1 MNENHTYDRYNNI
14 LMSELTNIITN
25 RFDHSTFFPI
35 SQQTPTNVMQNSLYE
50 KNPYKKVTSI
60 EGLSQLK
67 TIIFKDSEQNTKECS
82 ITQDE
87 FTEGQEIIQLPCKH
101 IYEKEAIHTW
111 LKEESNSCPVCR
123 YELKFKEVI
132 QKSNSEYDDMP
143 ELVSDDDMPELVSD
157 DDMPELVSD
166 DDMPESDMPEIPGL
180 VNSYEQ
186 NERENVLFNINRI
199 MQNIQLINEPRGLYR
214 QNSFQTQM
222 YNTDNDLQCAL
233 MDSLHESN
241 YESTHE
247 SNYETN
253 YETSYEQK
261 NSDEFLT
268 HPDTQHDCMYGDILS
283 DIDSDDELL
292 MVD

>member
-1 MNENHTYDRYNNI
+1 MNENHAYDRYNNI

-132 QKSNSEYDDMP
+132 QKSNSEQYDDMP
-143 ELVSDDDMPELVSD
+143 ELVSDDDMPELVSN
-157 DDMPELVSD
+157 MPEND
-166 DDMPESDMPEIPGL
+166 IPGL

-199 MQNIQLINEPRGLYR
+199 MQNIQLINEPRGLHR
-214 QNSFQTQM
+214 QTSFQTQM
-222 YNTDNDLQCAL
+222 YNTDNDLQRAL

-241 YESTHE
+241 
-247 SNYETN
+247 NETT

-268 HPDTQHDCMYGDILS
+268 HPDTQHDYMYGNILS

>member
-1 MNENHTYDRYNNI
+1 MNENNTYNRYNNV

-25 RFDHSTFFPI
+25 SFNTNGTFFP

-123 YELKFKEVI
+123 YELKFKEVN
-132 QKSNSEYDDMP
+132 QKTNYEQDMLDGDDDM
-143 ELVSDDDMPELVSD
+143 LDSDDDMPELVSD
-157 DDMPELVSD
+157 MPEQDMP
-166 DDMPESDMPEIPGL
+166 GL
-180 VNSYEQ
+180 INSHEQ
-186 NERENVLFNINRI
+186 NERENIFFNINRI
-199 MQNIQLINEPRGLYR
+199 IQNIQLITEPRGIYR

-222 YNTDNDLQCAL
+222 YIDNDFQHAL
-233 MDSLHESN
+233 MDSLN
-241 YESTHE
+241 
-247 SNYETN
+247 ETN
-253 YETSYEQK
+253 NETNNETSYEEK

-268 HPDTQHDCMYGDILS
+268 HPDTQHDCMYDDNLS
-283 DIDSDDELL
+283 YIDSDDELL
-292 MVD
+292 TVD

>member
-1 MNENHTYDRYNNI
+1 MNENNTYDRYNTV

-25 RFDHSTFFPI
+25 RFNTSTFFPI
-35 SQQTPTNVMQNSLYE
+35 SQQNHTNVMQNSLYE
-50 KNPYKKVTSI
+50 KNPYKKVTSN

-67 TIIFKDSEQNTKECS
+67 TIIFKDDEQNTKECS

-101 IYEKEAIHTW
+101 IYEKEAIHMW
-111 LKEESNSCPVCR
+111 LTEESNSCPVCR

-132 QKSNSEYDDMP
+132 QKTNSEQYMSESDDDM
-143 ELVSDDDMPELVSD
+143 LDSDDDMLDSDDDMPELVSY
-157 DDMPELVSD
+157 DMPVSD
-166 DDMPESDMPEIPGL
+166 IPGL

-199 MQNIQLINEPRGLYR
+199 IQNIQLINEPRGLYR
-214 QNSFQTQM
+214 QNSFQTQI
-222 YNTDNDLQCAL
+222 YNTDNDFQHAL
-233 MDSLHESN
+233 MDSLNETNNESN
-241 YESTHE
+241 HETNNE
-247 SNYETN
+247 SNN
-253 YETSYEQK
+253 ETSYEQK

-268 HPDTQHDCMYGDILS
+268 HPDTQHDCMYGGVLS

>member
-67 TIIFKDSEQNTKECS
+67 TIIFKDIEQNTKECS

-143 ELVSDDDMPELVSD
+143 ELVSDDDMS
-157 DDMPELVSD
+157 
-166 DDMPESDMPEIPGL
+166 ESDMPGL
-180 VNSYEQ
+180 VDSYEQ

-199 MQNIQLINEPRGLYR
+199 MQNIQLINEPRGLHR

-222 YNTDNDLQCAL
+222 YNTDNDLQRAL

-241 YESTHE
+241 H
-247 SNYETN
+247 ETN

>member
-67 TIIFKDSEQNTKECS
+67 TIIFKDIEQNTKECS

-157 DDMPELVSD
+157 DDMS
-166 DDMPESDMPEIPGL
+166 ESDMPGL

-199 MQNIQLINEPRGLYR
+199 MQNIQLINEPRGLHR

-222 YNTDNDLQCAL
+222 YNTDNDLQRAL

-241 YESTHE
+241 HE
-247 SNYETN
+247 SNYETSYETN

>member
-1 MNENHTYDRYNNI
+1 MNENHAYDRYNNI

-82 ITQDE
+82 ITQDQ

-157 DDMPELVSD
+157 DDMS
-166 DDMPESDMPEIPGL
+166 ESDMPGL

-199 MQNIQLINEPRGLYR
+199 MQNIQLINEPRGLHR

-222 YNTDNDLQCAL
+222 YNTDNDLQRAL

-241 YESTHE
+241 HE
-247 SNYETN
+247 SNYETTYETT

-268 HPDTQHDCMYGDILS
+268 HPDTQHDCMYDDILS
-283 DIDSDDELL
+283 DIDSDDELF

>member
-67 TIIFKDSEQNTKECS
+67 TIIFKDIEQNTKECS

-157 DDMPELVSD
+157 DDMS
-166 DDMPESDMPEIPGL
+166 ESDMPGL
-180 VNSYEQ
+180 VDSYEQ

-222 YNTDNDLQCAL
+222 YNTDNDLQRAL

-241 YESTHE
+241 HE
-247 SNYETN
+247 SNYETSYETN

>member
-1 MNENHTYDRYNNI
+1 MNENHAYDRYNNI

-87 FTEGQEIIQLPCKH
+87 FAEGQEIIQLPCKH

-132 QKSNSEYDDMP
+132 QKSNYEQYDDMP

-157 DDMPELVSD
+157 DDMPELVSN
-166 DDMPESDMPEIPGL
+166 MPENDIPGL

-199 MQNIQLINEPRGLYR
+199 MQNIQLINEPRGLHR
-214 QNSFQTQM
+214 QTSFQTQM
-222 YNTDNDLQCAL
+222 YNTDNDLQRAL

-241 YESTHE
+241 HE
-247 SNYETN
+247 SNYETTYETT

-283 DIDSDDELL
+283 DIDSDDELF

>member
-157 DDMPELVSD
+157 DDMS
-166 DDMPESDMPEIPGL
+166 ESDMPGL
-180 VNSYEQ
+180 VDSYEQ

-222 YNTDNDLQCAL
+222 YNTDNDLQRAL

-247 SNYETN
+247 SNHETN

>member
-157 DDMPELVSD
+157 DDMPE
-166 DDMPESDMPEIPGL
+166 SDMPGL

-199 MQNIQLINEPRGLYR
+199 MQNIQLINEPRGLHR

-222 YNTDNDLQCAL
+222 YNTDNDLQRAL

-241 YESTHE
+241 HE
-247 SNYETN
+247 SNYETSYETN

>member
-67 TIIFKDSEQNTKECS
+67 TIIFKDIEQNTKECS

-157 DDMPELVSD
+157 DDMPE
-166 DDMPESDMPEIPGL
+166 SDMPGL
-180 VNSYEQ
+180 VDSYEQ

-222 YNTDNDLQCAL
+222 YNTDNDLQRAL

-241 YESTHE
+241 HE
-247 SNYETN
+247 TNYETS